1 MLLIVGGDRA
11 QISFQG
17 FSMYCQ
23 DIAVEEGY
31 ISEEE
36 WAQYVARREADL
48 PAAVFQDNRGKQ
60 PAVPDNPA
68 MYVTRLQLSRII
80 NMESFGWELFF
91 IRRANPA
98 DAVIVMRLPRS
109 GQKAVIEKDGLINMA
124 HELAI
129 RSSD

>member
-1 MLLIVGGDRA
+1 
-11 QISFQG
+11 
-17 FSMYCQ
+17 MYCQ

-36 WAQYVARREADL
+36 WAQFVAQRKDCL
-48 PAAVFQDNRGKQ
+48 PAVVVNENRGKQ

-68 MYVTRLQLSRII
+68 MYMTRLQLSRIMK
-80 NMESFGWELFF
+80 MEEFGWELFF

-98 DAVIVMRLPRS
+98 EAVIVMQLARS
-109 GQKAVIEKDGLINMA
+109 GQTAVVEKDGTINMA
-124 HELAI
+124 HGLTI

>member
-1 MLLIVGGDRA
+1 
-11 QISFQG
+11 
-17 FSMYCQ
+17 
-23 DIAVEEGY
+23 
-31 ISEEE
+31 
-36 WAQYVARREADL
+36 
-48 PAAVFQDNRGKQ
+48 
-60 PAVPDNPA
+60 
-68 MYVTRLQLSRII
+68 
-80 NMESFGWELFF
+80 MESFGWELFF